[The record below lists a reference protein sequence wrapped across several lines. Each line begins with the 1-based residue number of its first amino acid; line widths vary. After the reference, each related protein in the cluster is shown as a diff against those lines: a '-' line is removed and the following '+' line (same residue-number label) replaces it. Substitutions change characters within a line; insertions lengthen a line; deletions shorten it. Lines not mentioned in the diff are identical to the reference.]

1 MTPALTI
8 TVIRRQRRALVLLL
22 LIAVTCFAACRR
34 EAERPASRPTPATPL
49 ERGIQQARQQLAKNI
64 FTISRPDNGELTQDD
79 LAYIRKNLPLDRVYS
94 GITDDRRHVIV
105 SMHIE
110 FPPENLATLQQ
121 RYNVAQV
128 QT

>member
-1 MTPALTI
+1 MKSVSTIFIRRPRRSTIFLLLVAVMCLASCTRETATPA
-8 TVIRRQRRALVLLL
+8 A
-22 LIAVTCFAACRR
+22 
-34 EAERPASRPTPATPL
+34 RPTPTTPL

-64 FTISRPDNGELTQDD
+64 FVISRLDNDTITAEDR
-79 LAYIRKNLPLDRVYS
+79 ASIRQNLPRDYVYA
-94 GITDDRRHVIV
+94 GITDDNRNVIV

-110 FPPENLATLQQ
+110 FPPENLAALRQ